1 MTTYWE
7 EPTTR
12 LTIDTAQ
19 AVTMRL
25 AQMPR
30 TAGRPVPAHHR
41 IDRDPT
47 TVVVPTAAPPVLP
60 TPPSK
65 TKATQPAKT
74 KTTPPAKTKT
84 KTKKSDNH
92 FFLDV
97 EGLRGVAV
105 ALVVLFHAGVPH
117 LAGGF
122 VGVDVFFV
130 ISGFLITGLLLREY
144 ERNGRVSFRAFYA
157 RRARRII
164 PPAAVTILA
173 TAIAVWFVMPL
184 LSVFRQ
190 AVDLLA
196 AAVNIANWRFIAA
209 GKDYLAGAS
218 DDSVATHF
226 WSLSIEEQFYFVW
239 PVLLVALAVLAK
251 RTRWSTRMVVGWGIV
266 VVTAASLFA
275 SLLSTAS
282 DPVLSYMATHTRAWQ
297 FGIGGIVA
305 VAGPLLTGLIT
316 KFPVQVAMWVLG
328 WAGLA
333 AVLVTTVMYDHTTP
347 YPGLAALVPTLGAGA
362 IIVAGQVAANT
373 APAVGWFLSARWLR
387 WLGKVSYGWYLW
399 HWPILVLFKSY
410 TDITSWPVL
419 VGMMIVALLL
429 AWAST
434 ALLER
439 PIMSSAELKRNLQ
452 ASLSVGVTGTVVA
465 AAMAMAIG
473 VMAVNKAS
481 GASSSGAPVSFES
494 VFGAGTGATSGPV
507 TPNPFK
513 AFDDRPE
520 RDECLVPL
528 GERETP
534 DTCVEG
540 PADGVQ
546 AVLFGDSHAQ
556 QWLPVMQVVA
566 RENNWQL
573 HQFTKAACPVAALQP
588 RDGRTDPFTKSDCL
602 GWREDSIKAILELK
616 PKYIVIGSLSTY
628 VPDYQEFKTAWDESL
643 NQLRTTGAQ
652 LIYFRDTPYPNKN
665 IPECVSG
672 AEDDWSKCDFDLNNA
687 PRTEPIVTDQVRGE
701 NLDIPVLDVNAY
713 LCEATQCRAV
723 RNGTLLY
730 RDDSHLTATAV
741 KALLPAIQAQTRE
754 KGIDL
759 SGR

>member
-1 MTTYWE
+1 MTNHWE
-7 EPTTR
+7 EPTVR
-12 LTIDTAQ
+12 YRPGLTSDTAL
-19 AVTMRL
+19 AETVRL
-25 AQMPR
+25 AQMSR
-30 TAGRPVPAHHR
+30 TADTPVPPHHR
-41 IDRDPT
+41 VDRHPT
-47 TVVVPTAAPPVLP
+47 TVAVPTQ
-60 TPPSK
+60 PSK
-65 TKATQPAKT
+65 TNT
-74 KTTPPAKTKT
+74 KTTTKT
-84 KTKKSDNH
+84 DTKKSGNH

-97 EGLRGVAV
+97 EGLRGIAV

-130 ISGFLITGLLLREY
+130 ISGFLITGLLLREF

-196 AAVNIANWRFIAA
+196 AAANVANWRFILA

-218 DDSVATHF
+218 DDSVAAHF

-239 PVLLVALAVLAK
+239 PVLLVALAVLA
-251 RTRWSTRMVVGWGIV
+251 RRMRWSIRMVVGWGIA
-266 VVTAASLFA
+266 VVTAASLFG
-275 SLLSTAS
+275 SLLFTGS

-297 FGIGGIVA
+297 FGVGGIVA

-316 KFPVQVAMWVLG
+316 KFRVQVAMWVLG

-333 AVLVTTVMYDHTTP
+333 AVLVTTVTYDHTTP
-347 YPGLAALVPTLGAGA
+347 YPGWAALVPTLGAGA
-362 IIVAGQVAANT
+362 IIVAGQMAANG
-373 APAVGWFLSARWLR
+373 APAVGWFLSAGWLR

-399 HWPILVLFKSY
+399 HWPALVLFKSY

-419 VGMMIVALLL
+419 VGVMMVALLL
-429 AWAST
+429 AWATT

-465 AAMAMAIG
+465 AAVTMAIG
-473 VMAVNKAS
+473 VMAVNQAS
-481 GASSSGAPVSFES
+481 GTSSGVQVSFES
-494 VFGAGTGATSGPV
+494 VFGASTGVTSGPV

-534 DTCVEG
+534 STCVEG
-540 PADGVQ
+540 PADGVK
-546 AVLFGDSHAQ
+546 AVLLGDSHAQ
-556 QWLPVMQVVA
+556 QWLPVMQVLA

-573 HQFTKAACPVAALQP
+573 NQFTKAACPVAALQP

-602 GWREDSIKAILELK
+602 GWREDSINAIVALK

-643 NQLRTTGAQ
+643 NRLRTTGAQ
-652 LIYFRDTPYPNKN
+652 LIYLRDTPYPNNN

-723 RNGTLLY
+723 RNGTMLY

-741 KALLPAIQAQTRE
+741 KALLPAVQAQIRE

>member
-1 MTTYWE
+1 MTNYWE
-7 EPTTR
+7 EPTVR
-12 LTIDTAQ
+12 YRPGLTIGAAQ
-19 AVTMRL
+19 AETVRL
-25 AQMPR
+25 AQMAR
-30 TAGRPVPAHHR
+30 TAGRPLPAHHR

-47 TVVVPTAAPPVLP
+47 TVVAPTVVPTQ
-60 TPPSK
+60 PSK
-65 TKATQPAKT
+65 TRTTQPSKT
-74 KTTPPAKTKT
+74 NAP
-84 KTKKSDNH
+84 KSQSS
-92 FFLDV
+92 FFEDV
-97 EGLRGVAV
+97 EGLRGIAV
-105 ALVVLFHAGVPH
+105 MLVVLFHAGVPH

-144 ERNGRVSFRAFYA
+144 ERNGRVSFKGFYA

-164 PPAAVTILA
+164 PPAAVTIVV
-173 TAIAVWFVMPL
+173 TSIAVWFVMPL
-184 LSVFRQ
+184 LSIFRQ
-190 AVDLLA
+190 AVDLLG
-196 AAVNIANWRFIAA
+196 AAVNVANWRFIAA

-239 PVLLVALAVLAK
+239 PVLLIMFAVLAK
-251 RTRWSTRMVVGWGIV
+251 RTRWSTRMVVGWGIT
-266 VVTAASLFA
+266 VVTIA
-275 SLLSTAS
+275 SLLLSLKLTGA
-282 DPVLSYMATHTRAWQ
+282 DPTMSYMATHTRAWQ
-297 FGIGGIVA
+297 FGVGGIIA
-305 VAGPLLTGLIT
+305 VAAPLLTGLIT
-316 KFPVQVAMWVLG
+316 KMAVQVAMWVLG

-333 AVLVTTVMYDHTTP
+333 AVLATTVIYDHTTP
-347 YPGLAALVPTLGAGA
+347 YPGLAALVPTLGTGA
-362 IIVAGQVAANT
+362 IIVAGQLGTNAM
-373 APAVGWFLSARWLR
+373 PAVGWFLSAGSLK

-399 HWPILVLFKSY
+399 HWPVLVLFKSY
-410 TDITSWPVL
+410 TDITSWRVL
-419 VGMMIVALLL
+419 VGMMVVALLM

-434 ALLER
+434 VLLER
-439 PIMSSAELKRNLQ
+439 PIMRSGELKRNLQ
-452 ASLSVGVTGTVVA
+452 ASLSVGLTGTVVA
-465 AAMAMAIG
+465 AALAMGIG
-473 VMAVNKAS
+473 VMAVNRAS
-481 GASSSGAPVSFES
+481 GATSSDAPVSFEA
-494 VFGAGTGATSGPV
+494 VFGASTVTSGPV

-513 AFDDRPE
+513 AFDDRPQ

-534 DTCVEG
+534 DTCVDG
-540 PADGVQ
+540 PDNGVT

-556 QWLPVMQVVA
+556 QWLPVMQTIG
-566 RENNWQL
+566 RENNWRL
-573 HQFTKAACPVAALQP
+573 HQFTKAACPVANLQP

-643 NQLRTTGAQ
+643 NQLRTTGAK
-652 LIYFRDTPYPNKN
+652 LIYLRDTPYPNKN

-730 RDDSHLTATAV
+730 RDESHLTATAV
-741 KALLPAIQAQTRE
+741 KALLPAIQAQIRE
-754 KGIDL
+754 QRIDL

>member
-1 MTTYWE
+1 MAKYWE

-12 LTIDTAQ
+12 INPGLRSDTVPAE
-19 AVTMRL
+19 TMRL
-25 AQMPR
+25 AQTSR
-30 TAGRPVPAHHR
+30 TSGGPVPAHHNALQR
-41 IDRDPT
+41 QRAAHHLIDRDQ
-47 TVVVPTAAPPVLP
+47 AAVAVR
-60 TPPSK
+60 TPP
-65 TKATQPAKT
+65 
-74 KTTPPAKTKT
+74 TKT

-97 EGLRGVAV
+97 EGMRGVAV
-105 ALVVLFHAGVPH
+105 TLVVLFHAGVPH

-144 ERNGRVSFRAFYA
+144 ERNGRVSFRGFYA

-164 PPAAVTILA
+164 PPAAVTIVA

-190 AVDLLA
+190 ALDLMA
-196 AAVNIANWRFIAA
+196 ASVNIANWRFIAA

-239 PVLLVALAVLAK
+239 PVLLVALAVLA
-251 RTRWSTRMVVGWGIV
+251 RRLRWSTRMVVGWGITL
-266 VVTAASLFA
+266 VTAASLFV
-275 SLLSTAS
+275 SLRSTDS

-297 FGIGGIVA
+297 FGVGAIVA
-305 VAGPLLTGLIT
+305 VAGPLLTGLMT
-316 KFPVQVAMWVLG
+316 KLAVQVAMWVLG

-333 AVLVTTVMYDHTTP
+333 AVLVATMTYDHSTP
-347 YPGLAALVPTLGAGA
+347 YPGWAALVPTLGAGA
-362 IIVAGQVAANT
+362 IIVAGQVAANS
-373 APAVGWFLSARWLR
+373 APAVGWFLSARPLR

-399 HWPILVLFKSY
+399 HWPALVLFKSY
-410 TDITSWPVL
+410 TDITSWPML
-419 VGMMIVALLL
+419 VGVMIAALLV

-452 ASLSVGVTGTVVA
+452 ASLSVGLTGTIVTAALTMTLGVVA
-465 AAMAMAIG
+465 
-473 VMAVNKAS
+473 VNRAS
-481 GASSSGAPVSFES
+481 GAGSSNASVSFES
-494 VFGAGTGATSGPV
+494 VFGASTGVTSGPV

-528 GERETP
+528 GKRETP
-534 DTCVEG
+534 STCVDG
-540 PADGVQ
+540 PADGVK

-556 QWLPVMQVVA
+556 QWLPVLQTIA

-573 HQFTKAACPVAALQP
+573 NQFTKAACPVAALQP

-602 GWREDSIKAILELK
+602 GWREDSIKAIIALK
-616 PKYIVIGSLSTY
+616 PRYIVIGSLSTY
-628 VPDYQEFKTAWDESL
+628 VPDYQEFKTAWDQSL
-643 NQLRTTGAQ
+643 NQLRETGAK
-652 LIYFRDTPYPNKN
+652 LIYLRDTPYPNKN

-672 AEDDWSKCDFDLNNA
+672 ATDDWSKCDFDLNNVH
-687 PRTEPIVTDQVRGE
+687 RTEPIVTDQVRGE

-713 LCEATQCRAV
+713 LCETTNCPAV

-741 KALLPAIQAQTRE
+741 KALQPAIQAQVRD

>member
-1 MTTYWE
+1 MAKYWE

-12 LTIDTAQ
+12 INPGLRSDTVPAE
-19 AVTMRL
+19 TMRL
-25 AQMPR
+25 AQASR
-30 TAGRPVPAHHR
+30 TSGGPVPAHHNALQR
-41 IDRDPT
+41 QRAAQHLIDRDQAA
-47 TVVVPTAAPPVLP
+47 VAVPAPP
-60 TPPSK
+60 S
-65 TKATQPAKT
+65 
-74 KTTPPAKTKT
+74 KTKT
-84 KTKKSDNH
+84 KTKKSENH

-97 EGLRGVAV
+97 EGMRGIAV
-105 ALVVLFHAGVPH
+105 TLVVLFHAGVPH

-144 ERNGRVSFRAFYA
+144 ERNGGVSFRGFYA

-164 PPAAVTILA
+164 PPAAVTIVA

-190 AVDLLA
+190 ALDLMA
-196 AAVNIANWRFIAA
+196 ASVNIANWRFIAA

-239 PVLLVALAVLAK
+239 PVLLVALAVLAR
-251 RTRWSTRMVVGWGIV
+251 RTRWSIRMVVGWGIT
-266 VVTAASLFA
+266 VVTAASLVL
-275 SLLSTAS
+275 SLRSTVS

-297 FGIGGIVA
+297 FGVGAIVA
-305 VAGPLLTGLIT
+305 VAGPLLTGLMT
-316 KFPVQVAMWVLG
+316 KLRVQVAMWVLG

-333 AVLVTTVMYDHTTP
+333 AVVVATVTYNHSTP
-347 YPGLAALVPTLGAGA
+347 YPGWAALVPTLGAGA
-362 IIVAGQVAANT
+362 IIVAGQVAANS
-373 APAVGWFLSARWLR
+373 APAVGWFLSARPLR

-399 HWPILVLFKSY
+399 HWPALVLFKSY
-410 TDITSWPVL
+410 TGITSWPTL
-419 VGMMIVALLL
+419 VGVMIAALLV

-452 ASLSVGVTGTVVA
+452 ASLSVGLTGTIVA
-465 AAMAMAIG
+465 AALTMALG
-473 VMAVNKAS
+473 VMAVNRAS
-481 GASSSGAPVSFES
+481 GAGSSNASVSFES

-528 GERETP
+528 GKRETP
-534 DTCVEG
+534 STCVEG
-540 PADGVQ
+540 PADGVK

-556 QWLPVMQVVA
+556 QWLPVVQVIA

-573 HQFTKAACPVAALQP
+573 NQFTKAACPVAALQP

-602 GWREDSIKAILELK
+602 GWREDSIKAIVALR

-628 VPDYQEFKTAWDESL
+628 VPDYQEFKTAWDQSL
-643 NQLRTTGAQ
+643 NQLRATGAK
-652 LIYFRDTPYPNKN
+652 LIYLRDTPYPNKN

-672 AEDDWSKCDFDLNNA
+672 ATDDWSKCDFDLNNVH
-687 PRTEPIVTDQVRGE
+687 RTEPIVTDQVRGE

-713 LCEATQCRAV
+713 LCEASNCPAV

-741 KALLPAIQAQTRE
+741 KALLPAIQAQIRD

>member
-1 MTTYWE
+1 M
-7 EPTTR
+7 
-12 LTIDTAQ
+12 
-19 AVTMRL
+19 
-25 AQMPR
+25 
-30 TAGRPVPAHHR
+30 
-41 IDRDPT
+41 
-47 TVVVPTAAPPVLP
+47 
-60 TPPSK
+60 
-65 TKATQPAKT
+65 
-74 KTTPPAKTKT
+74 
-84 KTKKSDNH
+84 
-92 FFLDV
+92 
-97 EGLRGVAV
+97 
-105 ALVVLFHAGVPH
+105 LFHAGVPH
-117 LAGGF
+117 MAGGF

-239 PVLLVALAVLAK
+239 PVLLVALAVLA
-251 RTRWSTRMVVGWGIV
+251 RRMRWSIRMVVGWGIA
-266 VVTAASLFA
+266 VVTVASLFA
-275 SLLSTAS
+275 SLMFTAS

-297 FGIGGIVA
+297 FGVGGIVA
-305 VAGPLLTGLIT
+305 VAGPLLTRPDHEISRASGD
-316 KFPVQVAMWVLG
+316 VGARLG
-328 WAGLA
+328 G
-333 AVLVTTVMYDHTTP
+333 T
-347 YPGLAALVPTLGAGA
+347 GGGAGDDRDVRPHHA
-362 IIVAGQVAANT
+362 LSGLGRVGADTRCRRDHCGRTDGRQQRTRRRMVSVRRLVAVAGQGLLRLVPVA
-373 APAVGWFLSARWLR
+373 LAR
-387 WLGKVSYGWYLW
+387 
-399 HWPILVLFKSY
+399 LVLFKSY

-419 VGMMIVALLL
+419 VGMMMVALLL
-429 AWAST
+429 AWATT

-465 AAMAMAIG
+465 AAVAMAIG

-481 GASSSGAPVSFES
+481 GAGSSGAPVSFES
-494 VFGAGTGATSGPV
+494 VFGASTGVTSGPV

-534 DTCVEG
+534 STCVEG

-573 HQFTKAACPVAALQP
+573 NQFTKGGVPGRRPAAQRRPHRPVHQVGLP
-588 RDGRTDPFTKSDCL
+588 RLARGQHQGDRRAETQIHRDRLAVHVRARLPGVQDRL
-602 GWREDSIKAILELK
+602 G
-616 PKYIVIGSLSTY
+616 
-628 VPDYQEFKTAWDESL
+628 
-643 NQLRTTGAQ
+643 
-652 LIYFRDTPYPNKN
+652 
-665 IPECVSG
+665 
-672 AEDDWSKCDFDLNNA
+672 
-687 PRTEPIVTDQVRGE
+687 
-701 NLDIPVLDVNAY
+701 
-713 LCEATQCRAV
+713 
-723 RNGTLLY
+723 
-730 RDDSHLTATAV
+730 
-741 KALLPAIQAQTRE
+741 
-754 KGIDL
+754 
-759 SGR
+759 

>member
-1 MTTYWE
+1 MTRYWE

-12 LTIDTAQ
+12 IHPGVRADAART
-19 AVTMRL
+19 VRL
-25 AQMPR
+25 AR
-30 TAGRPVPAHHR
+30 TPGTPSRPVPVRQSAPVRQRAAQHV
-41 IDRDPT
+41 IDRDPR
-47 TVVVPTAAPPVLP
+47 TAAVP
-60 TPPSK
+60 TPPPPK
-65 TKATQPAKT
+65 KAEAQPT
-74 KTTPPAKTKT
+74 G
-84 KTKKSDNH
+84 KKSSNH

-117 LAGGF
+117 MAGGF

-144 ERNGRVSFRAFYA
+144 ERNGRLSFRGFYA

-164 PPAAVTILA
+164 PPAALVLVVTS
-173 TAIAVWFVMPL
+173 IAVWFLMPL

-190 AVDLLA
+190 AFDLLA
-196 AAVNIANWRFIAA
+196 AAMNMANWRFIAA

-239 PVLLVALAVLAK
+239 PLLLVALAMLAR
-251 RTRWSTRMVVGWGIV
+251 RTGRSTRMVVGWGVGV
-266 VVTAASLFA
+266 VSAVSLFL
-275 SLLSTAS
+275 SLRSTSS

-297 FGIGGIVA
+297 FGVGALVA
-305 VAGPLLTGLIT
+305 IAAPLLTGLMT
-316 KFPVQVAMWVLG
+316 RMPVQVAMWGLG

-333 AVLVTTVMYDHTTP
+333 AVLVSTVTYDHTTP
-347 YPGLAALVPTLGAGA
+347 YPGVAALIPTFGAAA
-362 IIVAGQVAANT
+362 IIVAGQLAANS
-373 APAVGWFLSARWLR
+373 APAVGWFLSARPLR

-399 HWPILVLFKSY
+399 HWPALVLFK
-410 TDITSWPVL
+410 THTGITSWPTL
-419 VGMMIVALLL
+419 VAVMGGALVA

-434 ALLER
+434 ALVER
-439 PIMSSAELKRNLQ
+439 PIMSSGELKRNLQ
-452 ASLSVGVTGTVVA
+452 ASLSVGLTGTVVA
-465 AAMAMAIG
+465 AAMAMTLG
-473 VMAVNKAS
+473 VLAVNRAS
-481 GASSSGAPVSFES
+481 GVSSSNASVSFES
-494 VFGAGTGATSGPV
+494 VFGASAGVTSGPV

-528 GERETP
+528 GERANP
-534 DTCVEG
+534 NTCVDG
-540 PADGVQ
+540 PADGVP

-566 RENNWQL
+566 RENNWRL
-573 HQFTKAACPVAALQP
+573 NQFTKAACPVAALQP

-602 GWREDSIKAILELK
+602 GWREDSIKAIVALK

-628 VPDYQEFKTAWDESL
+628 VPDYQEFKTAWDQSL
-643 NQLRTTGAQ
+643 NQLRSTGAK
-652 LIYFRDTPYPNKN
+652 LIYLRDTPYPKRNM
-665 IPECVSG
+665 PECVSG
-672 AEDDWSKCDFDLNNA
+672 ATDDWSKCEFDLNNVG
-687 PRTEPIVTDQVRGE
+687 RTEPIVTDQVRGE
-701 NLDIPVLDVNAY
+701 NLDIPVLDVNPY
-713 LCEATQCRAV
+713 LCEANRCPAV

-741 KALLPAIQAQTRE
+741 KALLPAMQAQIRE

>member
-1 MTTYWE
+1 
-7 EPTTR
+7 
-12 LTIDTAQ
+12 
-19 AVTMRL
+19 
-25 AQMPR
+25 
-30 TAGRPVPAHHR
+30 
-41 IDRDPT
+41 
-47 TVVVPTAAPPVLP
+47 
-60 TPPSK
+60 
-65 TKATQPAKT
+65 
-74 KTTPPAKTKT
+74 
-84 KTKKSDNH
+84 
-92 FFLDV
+92 
-97 EGLRGVAV
+97 
-105 ALVVLFHAGVPH
+105 
-117 LAGGF
+117 
-122 VGVDVFFV
+122 
-130 ISGFLITGLLLREY
+130 
-144 ERNGRVSFRAFYA
+144 
-157 RRARRII
+157 
-164 PPAAVTILA
+164 
-173 TAIAVWFVMPL
+173 MPL

-190 AVDLLA
+190 ALDLLA
-196 AAVNIANWRFIAA
+196 ASVNIANWRFIAA

-239 PVLLVALAVLAK
+239 PLLLIGLAVLA
-251 RTRWSTRMVVGWGIV
+251 RRLRWSIRMVVGWGIG
-266 VVTAASLFA
+266 VVTAASMFA
-275 SLLSTAS
+275 SVLFTAS
-282 DPVLSYMATHTRAWQ
+282 DPTLSYMATHTRAWQ
-297 FGIGGIVA
+297 FGVGGIVA

-316 KFPVQVAMWVLG
+316 KLRVQIAMWMLG
-328 WAGLA
+328 WSGLA
-333 AVLVTTVMYDHTTP
+333 AVLVTTVLYDHTTP
-347 YPGLAALVPTLGAGA
+347 YPGWNALVPTLGAAA
-362 IIVAGQVAANT
+362 IIVAGQVAANS
-373 APAVGWFLSARWLR
+373 APAVGWFLSAGWLR

-399 HWPILVLFKSY
+399 HWPALVLFKSY

-419 VGMMIVALLL
+419 VGVMMVALLL
-429 AWAST
+429 AWATT

-452 ASLSVGVTGTVVA
+452 ASMSVGITGTVVA
-465 AAMAMAIG
+465 AALTMGLG
-473 VMAVNKAS
+473 VMAVNRAS

-494 VFGAGTGATSGPV
+494 VFGASTGATSGPV

-520 RDECLVPL
+520 RDECLIPL
-528 GERETP
+528 GERATP

-588 RDGRTDPFTKSDCL
+588 RDGRTDPFTKPDCL
-602 GWREDSIKAILELK
+602 GWREDSINAIVALK

-652 LIYFRDTPYPNKN
+652 LIYLRDTPYPNNN

-713 LCEATQCRAV
+713 LCEATRCRAV

-741 KALLPAIQAQTRE
+741 KALLPAVQAQIRE
-754 KGIDL
+754 KNIDL

>member
-19 AVTMRL
+19 AETMRL

-84 KTKKSDNH
+84 KKSDNR

-362 IIVAGQVAANT
+362 IIVAGQVAANA

-602 GWREDSIKAILELK
+602 GWREDSIRAILELK

-741 KALLPAIQAQTRE
+741 QALLPAIQAQTRE

>member
-1 MTTYWE
+1 MTIYWD

-12 LTIDTAQ
+12 LTIDAAQ
-19 AVTMRL
+19 AETMRL
-25 AQMPR
+25 AQLSR

-41 IDRDPT
+41 IDRDPP
-47 TVVVPTAAPPVLP
+47 TVVAPIVAP
-60 TPPSK
+60 TPPAK
-65 TKATQPAKT
+65 TKTTQPAKT
-74 KTTPPAKTKT
+74 KTQ
-84 KTKKSDNH
+84 KSQNH

-97 EGLRGVAV
+97 EGLRGLAV

-157 RRARRII
+157 RRARHII
-164 PPAAVTILA
+164 PPAAVTIVA
-173 TAIAVWFVMPL
+173 TAVAVWFLMPL

-196 AAVNIANWRFIAA
+196 AAANIANWRFIAA
-209 GKDYLAGAS
+209 GQDYLAGAS

-239 PVLLVALAVLAK
+239 PLLLVALAVLAK
-251 RTRWSTRMVVGWGIV
+251 RLPWSTRMVVGCGIV

-275 SLLSTAS
+275 SLLFTAS
-282 DPVLSYMATHTRAWQ
+282 DPVLSYMAAYTRAWQ
-297 FGIGGIVA
+297 FGVGAIVA

-316 KFPVQVAMWVLG
+316 NLRVRVAMWALG

-333 AVLVTTVMYDHTTP
+333 AVLVTTVTYDHTTP
-347 YPGLAALVPTLGAGA
+347 YPGSAALVPTLGAGA

-373 APAVGWFLSARWLR
+373 KPSVGWFLSAGWLR

-399 HWPILVLFKSY
+399 HWPALVLFKSY

-419 VGMMIVALLL
+419 VGVMMGALLL

-465 AAMAMAIG
+465 AAIAMGIG

-481 GASSSGAPVSFES
+481 GVSASGAPVSFES
-494 VFGAGTGATSGPV
+494 VFGAGNGATSGPV

-534 DTCVEG
+534 STCVEG

-556 QWLPVMQVVA
+556 QWLPVMQAIA

-573 HQFTKAACPVAALQP
+573 NQFTKAACPVAALQP

-602 GWREDSIKAILELK
+602 GWREDSIKAIVALK

-652 LIYFRDTPYPNKN
+652 LIYFRDTPYPNNN

-713 LCEATQCRAV
+713 LCEATACRAV

-741 KALLPAIQAQTRE
+741 KALLPAVQAQIRE
-754 KGIDL
+754 KGITL

>member
-1 MTTYWE
+1 VESGLPAILKATRNRDYFLMTRYWE

-12 LTIDTAQ
+12 YGPGLTRDTALTE
-19 AVTMRL
+19 TMPL
-25 AQMPR
+25 AKMSR
-30 TAGRPVPAHHR
+30 TADRPVPAHHR

-47 TVVVPTAAPPVLP
+47 AVVIPTQ
-60 TPPSK
+60 PSK
-65 TKATQPAKT
+65 TKTR
-74 KTTPPAKTKT
+74 
-84 KTKKSDNH
+84 KKENH

-144 ERNGRVSFRAFYA
+144 ERNGRVSFRGFYA

-164 PPAAVTILA
+164 PPAAVVIVA
-173 TAIAVWFVMPL
+173 ASIAVWFVMPL

-190 AVDLLA
+190 ALDLLA

-239 PVLLVALAVLAK
+239 PVLLVALAMLA
-251 RTRWSTRMVVGWGIV
+251 RRMRWSTRMVVGWGIT
-266 VVTAASLFA
+266 VVTAASLFL
-275 SLLSTAS
+275 SLRSTSS

-297 FGIGGIVA
+297 FGIGAIVA
-305 VAGPLLTGLIT
+305 VAGPLLTGLMT
-316 KFPVQVAMWVLG
+316 KLPVQVAMWVLG

-333 AVLVTTVMYDHTTP
+333 AVLVATLTYDHTTP
-347 YPGLAALVPTLGAGA
+347 YPGWAALLPTVGASV
-362 IIVAGQVAANT
+362 IIVAGQVAANS
-373 APAVGWFLSARWLR
+373 APAVGWFLSARPLR

-399 HWPILVLFKSY
+399 HWPALVLFKSY

-419 VGMMIVALLL
+419 VGVMVAALLA

-452 ASLSVGVTGTVVA
+452 ASLSVGLTGTVVA
-465 AAMAMAIG
+465 AALAMTIG
-473 VMAVNKAS
+473 VAAVNRAS
-481 GASSSGAPVSFES
+481 GVNSSGAPVSFES
-494 VFGAGTGATSGPV
+494 VFGTSTGATSGPV

-534 DTCVEG
+534 STCVDG

-556 QWLPVMQVVA
+556 QWLPVVQVLA
-566 RENNWQL
+566 RENNWRL
-573 HQFTKAACPVAALQP
+573 NQFTKAACPVAALQP
-588 RDGRTDPFTKSDCL
+588 RDGRTDPFTKPDCL
-602 GWREDSIKAILELK
+602 GWREDSINAIIALK

-628 VPDYQEFKTAWDESL
+628 VPDYQEFKTAWDQSL
-643 NQLRTTGAQ
+643 NRLRTTGAR
-652 LIYFRDTPYPNKN
+652 LIYLRDTPYPNKN

-672 AEDDWSKCDFDLNNA
+672 ATDNWSKCDFDLNNA
-687 PRTEPIVTDQVRGE
+687 HRTEPIVTDQVRGE

-741 KALLPAIQAQTRE
+741 KALLPAIQAQVRD

-759 SGR
+759 SGH